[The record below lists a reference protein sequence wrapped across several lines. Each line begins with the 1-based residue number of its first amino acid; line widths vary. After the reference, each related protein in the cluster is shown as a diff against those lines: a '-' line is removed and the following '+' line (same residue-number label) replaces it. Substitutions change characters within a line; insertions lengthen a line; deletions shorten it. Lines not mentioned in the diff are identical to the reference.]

1 MQNAALS
8 THRTGPPA
16 TIVPHPSQS
25 SVATEFVV
33 GGFTEGK
40 GSRKQLGALLLGT
53 YRNGKP
59 HYSGPHWPRNLDTPL
74 KPTTPSLDFPLRL
87 LTERATARLWDTAP
101 VLVFAIFVSS
111 WSNA

>member
-16 TIVPHPSQS
+16 PIVRHPSQS

-87 LTERATARLWDTAP
+87 LPDQPPPRLCKTP
-101 VLVFAIFVSS
+101 
-111 WSNA
+111 